1 MGTFLADRLAMAAL
15 TLLLLSVLVFFG
27 GQVLP
32 GDIGRALL
40 GPFAD
45 ARAVAN
51 LNHELGADQPLL
63 TQYLSWMAGMA
74 RGDLGISYAFRAP
87 VGPFVASALGNSLKL
102 AALAFILVVPLA
114 LLAGIFAAL
123 REGRPTDRII
133 SVLGLSLSV
142 MPEFVSGI
150 VLILVFGVWLR
161 WLPIA
166 ATWPVGAG
174 PLTQVRYLLL
184 PAMPL
189 FLVLFGYLARMA
201 RAGTIEA
208 LGSDYTRTAIL
219 KGLPRRVVIWRHV
232 LRNALLPTITV
243 IATQTGYLIGGLIV
257 VETLFRYQGIGSLI
271 YSAAK
276 SKDFPM
282 LQAGVLVVG
291 AVFIAA
297 TLIADILSTLL
308 NPRLRRRQ
316 GA

>member
-1 MGTFLADRLAMAAL
+1 MAAL
-15 TLLLLSVLVFFG
+15 TLLLLSILVFFG
-27 GQVLP
+27 GQILP

-45 ARAVAN
+45 ARAVAA
-51 LNHELGADQPLL
+51 LNQELGADQPLV
-63 TQYLSWMAGMA
+63 TQYLGWMAGLM
-74 RGDLGISYAFRAP
+74 RGDLGTSHAFRAP
-87 VGPFVASALGNSLKL
+87 VGPFVATALGNSLKL
-102 AALAFILVVPLA
+102 AALAFVMVVPLA
-114 LLAGIFAAL
+114 ILAGVFAAL
-123 REGRPTDRII
+123 RAGRPTDRII
-133 SVLGLSLSV
+133 TTVGLSFSV

-150 VLILVFGVWLR
+150 VLIMVFGVWLR
-161 WLPIA
+161 WLPIS
-166 ATWPVGAG
+166 ATWPEGAG

-189 FLVLFGYLARMA
+189 FLVLFGYIARMA

-208 LGSDYTRTAIL
+208 LGSDYTRTAVL
-219 KGLPRRVVIWRHV
+219 KGLPWPVVIWRHV

-243 IATQTGYLIGGLIV
+243 IATQTGYLIGGLVV

-276 SKDFPM
+276 TKDFPM

-297 TLIADILSTLL
+297 TLLADIVSTLL
-308 NPRLRRRQ
+308 NPRLRKGRET
-316 GA
+316 